1 MPTSNIKA
9 LINSEIH
16 KVWEVILN
24 VEKYKLWR
32 SDISETEIINEK
44 QFIEYTKENYATTF
58 TVTVVEP
65 YKRWEFDIENSNIK
79 GHWIGIFISN
89 GNQTEIDF
97 TEDIITKKWFMK
109 PFVKSYLKK
118 QQTQFVK
125 DLKDLLKQ

>member
-16 KVWEVILN
+16 KVWEVVLN

-32 SDISETEIINEK
+32 SDISKTEIINEK

-58 TVTVVEP
+58 TITVEEP

-79 GHWIGIFISN
+79 GYWIGIFTSN

-118 QQTQFVK
+118 
-125 DLKDLLKQ
+125 

>member
-1 MPTSNIKA
+1 KEVDKMPTSNIKA

-16 KVWEVILN
+16 KVWEVVLN

-32 SDISETEIINEK
+32 SDISKTEIINEK

-58 TVTVVEP
+58 TITVEEP
-65 YKRWEFDIENSNIK
+65 YKRWEFDIENNNIK

-97 TEDIITKKWFMK
+97 TEDIITKK
-109 PFVKSYLKK
+109 
-118 QQTQFVK
+118 
-125 DLKDLLKQ
+125 